1 MTATVTLPEHAPA
14 GFAPAQADAALFA
27 LGRALQAVHYQH
39 VTVTPATHA
48 RVLRRAPG
56 AGPASLADVFGW
68 SRPFR
73 EVDLPSGIV
82 ALMRAAG
89 VLRADGERWRS
100 LVRASTL
107 GGALYFHS
115 AYPTSAE
122 NAVFFGPDTY
132 RFVRALRAELGVE
145 LGRDP
150 GTNALEHAVD
160 IGCGAGAA
168 AITIALHAPEADV
181 LALDIND
188 AALRMSSINAA
199 LAGAANVRPL
209 HSDLLTAADGQF
221 DLIVAN
227 PPYLLDPGERAY
239 RHGGGE
245 LGAGLSLDIVR
256 ASLTRLAPGGRL
268 LMYTG
273 VAMVAG
279 ADPFLARIAPLL
291 DAASVCWDYD
301 EIDPDVFGEE
311 LDETQY
317 NCAGGLVER
326 IAAVWLRVSNGAGS
340 RKGHAR
346 GLTRSV

>member
-1 MTATVTLPEHAPA
+1 MTSPSHSPA
-14 GFAPAQADAALFA
+14 GFAPAQADAALLA
-27 LGRALQAVHYQH
+27 LGKSLQAAHYHH
-39 VTVTPATHA
+39 VTVTPVTHA

-73 EVDLPSGIV
+73 QVDLPSGIV
-82 ALMRAAG
+82 ALMHAAG
-89 VLRADGERWRS
+89 VLRADGEHWRS
-100 LVRASTL
+100 QVRASSL
-107 GGALYFHS
+107 DGELYFHS

-122 NAVFFGPDTY
+122 HAVFFGPDTY
-132 RFVRALRAELGVE
+132 RFVRALRAELGPD
-145 LGRDP
+145 L
-150 GTNALEHAVD
+150 GTNAVQRAVD

-168 AITIALHAPEADV
+168 AIAIALHAPEADV

-209 HSDLLTAADGQF
+209 HSDLLKAADGQF

-256 ASLTRLAPGGRL
+256 ASLVRLAPGGRL

-279 ADPFLARIAPLL
+279 ADPFLARIKPLL
-291 DAASVCWDYD
+291 DAAGMCWDYE

-311 LDETQY
+311 LDEAQY
-317 NCAGGLVER
+317 SCAGGRVER
-326 IAAVWLRVSNGAGS
+326 IAAVWLRVCNGPGS
-340 RKGHAR
+340 RKGKLA
-346 GLTRSV
+346 V

>member
-1 MTATVTLPEHAPA
+1 MTVTMTATVTFPEHAPA

-27 LGRALQAVHYQH
+27 LGKALQAAHYQH

-48 RVLRRAPG
+48 RVLQRARG

-107 GGALYFHS
+107 GGVLYFHS

-122 NAVFFGPDTY
+122 NAVFLGPDTY
-132 RFVRALRAELGVE
+132 RFVRALRAELG
-145 LGRDP
+145 
-150 GTNALEHAVD
+150 TNALERAVD

-168 AITIALHAPEADV
+168 AIAIALHAPEADV

-209 HSDLLTAADGQF
+209 HSDLFTAVDGQF

-268 LMYTG
+268 LLYTG

-279 ADPFLARIAPLL
+279 ADPFLARIAPML
-291 DAASVCWDYD
+291 DAAGVCWDYD

-317 NCAGGLVER
+317 NCVGGPVER
-326 IAAVWLRVSNGAGS
+326 IAAVWLRVSNGPGS
-340 RKGHAR
+340 RKGKLA
-346 GLTRSV
+346 V

>member
-1 MTATVTLPEHAPA
+1 MTATVTSPVTVPSRSPA
-14 GFAPAQADAALFA
+14 GFAPAQADAALLA
-27 LGRALQAVHYQH
+27 LGKALQAAHYQH

-73 EVDLPSGIV
+73 EVDLPSDIV

-89 VLRADGERWRS
+89 VLRADGKRWRS
-100 LVRASTL
+100 LVRASRL
-107 GGALYFHS
+107 GSELYFHS

-132 RFVRALRAELGVE
+132 RFVRALRADLGPNPVE
-145 LGRDP
+145 R
-150 GTNALEHAVD
+150 AVD

-168 AITIALHAPEADV
+168 AIAIALHAPEADV
-181 LALDIND
+181 LAIDIND
-188 AALRMSSINAA
+188 AALRMTGINAA

-209 HSDLLTAADGQF
+209 HSDLLKAADGQF

-256 ASLTRLAPGGRL
+256 ASLARLAPGGRL

-273 VAMVAG
+273 VAMVDG
-279 ADPFLARIAPLL
+279 TDPFLTRIAPLL
-291 DAASVCWDYD
+291 DACGACWDYD

-317 NCAGGLVER
+317 SCAGGPVER
-326 IAAVWLRVSNGAGS
+326 IAAVWLRVVCNGPGS
-340 RKGHAR
+340 CKGNLA
-346 GLTRSV
+346 V